1 MKPIQNSRPAN
12 ANKKNEVDVSI
23 KSSLIVPT
31 IVVQAYRTTQTI
43 SEYRIIVTRFL
54 ELIKNILVDNQ
65 NKKVKKLIQVN
76 TNIIK

>member
-1 MKPIQNSRPAN
+1 MKPMQNSKPAN
-12 ANKKNEVDVSI
+12 ANKKNEVDVNI

-31 IVVQAYRTTQTI
+31 TVVYVYRTTQTI
-43 SEYRIIVTRFL
+43 SEYKIIVTRFL

-76 TNIIK
+76 TNTIK

>member
-1 MKPIQNSRPAN
+1 MKPMQNSRPAN
-12 ANKKNEVDVSI
+12 ANKKNEVDVNI

-31 IVVQAYRTTQTI
+31 TVVYAYRTTQTI
-43 SEYRIIVTRFL
+43 SEYKIIVTRFL

-76 TNIIK
+76 TNTIK